1 MSSYVV
7 VLLCFAQVAATLT
20 GFIGVV
26 FVFGERPH
34 GQFDT
39 HESSALFHLLF
50 SALGA
55 LFLSLFAAL
64 MLVYSAANQHF
75 AWRIANG
82 ISGSLHLI
90 GAGRL
95 TLEAWREASGMQ
107 RAFVASTIGLGTAGG
122 QFCGRSRLSNPT
134 GGAHLYARDA
144 LDARCHRHRICFP
157 ADFSTARP
165 RNCL

>member
-1 MSSYVV
+1 
-7 VLLCFAQVAATLT
+7 LCFAQVAATLT

-64 MLVYSAANQHF
+64 MLVYSVANQHF

-107 RAFVASTIGLGTAGG
+107 RAFVASTIGLGTAGVSFAAAAG
-122 QFCGRSRLSNPT
+122 YLTPQEALIFMLATLWTLGVTVIAFVSLLISARQDQEIVYETGRGR
-134 GGAHLYARDA
+134 G
-144 LDARCHRHRICFP
+144 
-157 ADFSTARP
+157 
-165 RNCL
+165 